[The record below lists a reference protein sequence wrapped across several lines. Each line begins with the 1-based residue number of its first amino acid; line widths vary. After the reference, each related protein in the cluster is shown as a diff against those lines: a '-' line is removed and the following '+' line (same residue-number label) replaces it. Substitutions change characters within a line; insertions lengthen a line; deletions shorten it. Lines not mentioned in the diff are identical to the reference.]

1 VNTLDFE
8 HPLWAGE
15 KNVSFGN
22 HLFFDVN
29 GVMDSVH
36 SGSPK

>member
-1 VNTLDFE
+1 MQDGE
-8 HPLWAGE
+8 HPSRQGE

-36 SGSPK
+36 FGLPK